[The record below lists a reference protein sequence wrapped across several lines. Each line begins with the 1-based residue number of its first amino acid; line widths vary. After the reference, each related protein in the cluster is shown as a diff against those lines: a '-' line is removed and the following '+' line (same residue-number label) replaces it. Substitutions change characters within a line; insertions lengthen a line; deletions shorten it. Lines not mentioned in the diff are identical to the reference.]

1 MRLKLS
7 IAAMSAALVMGLAP
21 SAFAAPPGT
30 AQSPTGTAPVAVTLN
45 AGIGTRVV
53 SDAGSTLTMTQLAG
67 ATTTSA
73 NYSIKV
79 VETSVSG
86 ANPFTVTG
94 QLFDTQATPVANQVA
109 QTATP
114 ANTIPGSA
122 FGVSNVLP
130 TALTTAPAGVTPAAA
145 ASGNLSA
152 ALSLYS
158 VTESTSAVYTNT
170 WTGTGTIT
178 LTPPNGT
185 KTGAYSG
192 TLVETLFY

>member
-7 IAAMSAALVMGLAP
+7 IAAMSAALVMGIAP

-45 AGIGTRVV
+45 AGIGTRIV
-53 SDAGSTLTMTQLAG
+53 SDAGSTLALTQAPS
-67 ATTTSA
+67 ATTASA

-79 VETSVSG
+79 VEVAASG
-86 ANPFTVTG
+86 VNPFTVTG
-94 QLFDTQATPVANQVA
+94 QLFDTQSTPVANQVG
-109 QTATP
+109 QVATP
-114 ANTIPGSA
+114 ANVIPGSA
-122 FGVSNVLP
+122 FSVSNVLP
-130 TALTTAPAGVTPAAA
+130 TALTTPPAGVTPAAA

-158 VTESTSAVYTNT
+158 VTESVAAVYTNT

-185 KTGAYSG
+185 KTGAYAG

>member
-1 MRLKLS
+1 
-7 IAAMSAALVMGLAP
+7 MSAALVMGLAP

-86 ANPFTVTG
+86 ANPLTVTG

-122 FGVSNVLP
+122 FSVSNVLP
-130 TALTTAPAGVTPAAA
+130 TALTTPPSGVTPAAA

-152 ALSLYS
+152 ALSLYN
-158 VTESTSAVYTNT
+158 VTESVSAVYTNT

-185 KTGAYSG
+185 KTGACSG